1 MSLVHRSPEAGFAP
15 GLRPRAAVR
24 RLAFLA
30 ALVVTVL
37 ISVAPSA
44 SAHATVVS
52 TSPSDGQVVATAPTV
67 VSVRFD
73 EPVQMQFGAL
83 RVFSPTGSRVD
94 EGSPSHPTGHSDT
107 VEVALASGLGHGTY
121 TVAWHVISADSH
133 PVSGAFTFSVGS
145 SSATSVSQDTLN
157 AGGSKTVGVLYGIAR
172 GVAYGGFALIV
183 GATGFLLYCWPPG
196 GASRRVRAMIA
207 AGWAALVA
215 ATLAVLGLQGPYDG
229 GFGLDRVFDTTV
241 LHTTLGTRL
250 GTALA
255 VRLMLLG
262 LYGVGLGLVLPKVEE
277 ASVNLR
283 IAATTAG
290 AALAIGMAATWAA
303 ADHAGVGSQVPLAL
317 PLDIVHVMA
326 MGTWLGGLTVVVA
339 ALLRPAG
346 ADVPV
351 LARAVRRFS
360 TIAACCIGA
369 LVATGTYQA
378 WRQVGTLGALT
389 GTVYGRLLLVKL
401 LGVGLLIALG
411 YLARVWIA
419 HYLSGSATG
428 QSRQNGG
435 TAGSGSSNKR
445 GTGIGSRTGS
455 GSSNKASGTRSGSAA
470 RAAAVTPD
478 AIAIRQLRRSTGLE
492 VALATGVLGVTAML
506 VNAPP
511 ARTAF
516 AAPVSTTVAFDTG
529 GPNGKGS
536 VQVFVGPAKTGN
548 DTVHI
553 EVVSPSG
560 DPESVPQLTASL
572 TLPDRQLGP
581 LPVTLSGAGTS
592 HYYGGTTIPLAG
604 AWKLSVTVRTDD
616 IDETTVVVPVT
627 IR

>member
-1 MSLVHRSPEAGFAP
+1 M
-15 GLRPRAAVR
+15 
-24 RLAFLA
+24 
-30 ALVVTVL
+30 L

-107 VEVALASGLGHGTY
+107 VEVALTSGLGHGTY

-207 AGWAALVA
+207 AGWGALVA

-262 LYGVGLGLVLPKVEE
+262 LYGVGLALLLPKVEK

-283 IAATTAG
+283 IAATSAG
-290 AALAIGMAATWAA
+290 AALAIGIAATWAA

-419 HYLSGSATG
+419 HYLSGSA
-428 QSRQNGG
+428 
-435 TAGSGSSNKR
+435 GSGSSNK
-445 GTGIGSRTGS
+445 GGS
-455 GSSNKASGTRSGSAA
+455 GSGSRSGSSTA
-470 RAAAVTPD
+470 RSAAVTPD

-492 VALATGVLGVTAML
+492 VALATGVLAVTAML

-553 EVVSPSG
+553 EVVTPSG
-560 DPESVPQLTASL
+560 EPVSVPQLTASL

-592 HYYGGTTIPLAG
+592 HYYGGATIPLAG
-604 AWKLSVTVRTDD
+604 AWKLAVTVRTDD